1 MLNPVK
7 AEPWV
12 FEAEVFI
19 EPSDRLFLIWISV
32 AKSSIWGQFII
43 VPKWSLV
50 SKPQSRESN
59 MINLVLQ

>member
-7 AEPWV
+7 AEPWEV

-19 EPSDRLFLIWISV
+19 EPSDRLVWIWLSV

-50 SKPQSRESN
+50 SKRRESN